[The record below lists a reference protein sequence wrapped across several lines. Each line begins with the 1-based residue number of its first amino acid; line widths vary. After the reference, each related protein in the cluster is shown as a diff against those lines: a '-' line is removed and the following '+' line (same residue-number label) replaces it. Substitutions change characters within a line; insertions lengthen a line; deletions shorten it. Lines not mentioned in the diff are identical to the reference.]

1 MLDDDIQKS
10 DVHHKIAR
18 LYLTMGMYGQFDDE
32 YLKVIE
38 FNHSNE
44 EAKEEMERVF
54 EEEVSE
60 NRSFFD
66 RVLRMLF
73 N

>member
-1 MLDDDIQKS
+1 M
-10 DVHHKIAR
+10 
-18 LYLTMGMYGQFDDE
+18 
-32 YLKVIE
+32 KVIE
-38 FNHSNE
+38 FNPSNE

-60 NRSFFD
+60 NGSFFD